1 MAKVLR
7 VRANA
12 VTLPVN
18 LLNKYLTA
26 AEVSAIGNCDKIL
39 QHADGL
45 DVYIPYWRLTQVADL
60 PSGFASAIESAARQA
75 VKQGRDPGAPLAL
88 FVSPNY
94 QYVNGDGELLA
105 ADGFAVLEDSEGEF
119 FITYFS
125 YEQ

>member
-26 AEVSAIGNCDKIL
+26 AEASAVENCDKIL
-39 QHADGL
+39 QRAEGFDRYNH
-45 DVYIPYWRLTQVADL
+45 YWRLTQVADL
-60 PSGFASAIESAARQA
+60 PSGFASAIELAARQA
-75 VKQGRDPGAPLAL
+75 VKQGRDPGAASAL
-88 FVSPNY
+88 FVSLSYPY
-94 QYVNGDGELLA
+94 AGGDGELLS
-105 ADGFAVLEDSEGEF
+105 ADGFALIEDSEGEML
-119 FITYFS
+119 IVYFS